1 MAWSGDPDGI
11 YSALGVKR
19 IIAASGSTTAYGGSK
34 TRREILEAMNKASG
48 MMVSLDELNRA
59 ASRIIADATGA
70 EAGFVSS
77 GAAGGLVLQAAAV
90 IAGSDP
96 GEDGQAAG

>member
-48 MMVSLDELNRA
+48 MMV
-59 ASRIIADATGA
+59 ASSIIADATGA

-90 IAGSDP
+90 IAEAGSDP
-96 GEDGQAAG
+96 AKMDEDGPPAG